1 MDTTVVAGLA
11 ALLGL
16 IFGSFVNVV
25 AYRVPNDLS
34 VVSPP
39 SSCPACGHRIRP
51 RDNIPVLSW
60 IILRGRCRDCDVPI
74 SPRYPIVEAA
84 TAVLFSATVIVIG
97 VEGVL
102 PAYLWFAAVTLTL
115 VLTDLDVKR
124 IPNRILY
131 PGTVGGAGLLL
142 AGALIDGEPGSFG
155 RGVAG
160 GGTYFALF
168 LVLALVARGGFGF
181 GDVKLA
187 FLLGLFL
194 TYQSW
199 GVLGAG
205 VALGIAIG
213 GVVALGLLALGKAGR
228 KAKIPF
234 GPAMVFG
241 AYAAL
246 VWGQELADW
255 YLGT

>member
-1 MDTTVVAGLA
+1 METAVAGFA
-11 ALLGL
+11 AFLGL

-25 AYRVPNDLS
+25 AHRVPRELS
-34 VVSPP
+34 VISPP
-39 SSCPACGHRIRP
+39 SACPACEQPIRA

-60 IILRGRCRDCDVPI
+60 VLLRGRCRDCGAPI

-84 TAVLFSATVIVIG
+84 TAVLFAATVIVLG
-97 VEGVL
+97 LDWAL
-102 PAYLWFAAVTLTL
+102 PAYLWFAGVTLTL
-115 VLTDLDVKR
+115 VLTDIDVKR

-131 PGTVGGAGLLL
+131 PSTIVGAILLFGGAVIEGEL
-142 AGALIDGEPGSFG
+142 AAFG
-155 RGVAG
+155 RALLGAAG
-160 GGTYFALF
+160 YFGLF
-168 LVLALVARGGFGF
+168 LILALLARGGFGF

-187 FLLGLFL
+187 FFLGLFL

-199 GVLGAG
+199 GVLGSG
-205 VALGIAIG
+205 IALGIAIG
-213 GVVALGLLALGKAGR
+213 GVVAIGLLLSGKAGR

-246 VWGQELADW
+246 LFGQRLADW